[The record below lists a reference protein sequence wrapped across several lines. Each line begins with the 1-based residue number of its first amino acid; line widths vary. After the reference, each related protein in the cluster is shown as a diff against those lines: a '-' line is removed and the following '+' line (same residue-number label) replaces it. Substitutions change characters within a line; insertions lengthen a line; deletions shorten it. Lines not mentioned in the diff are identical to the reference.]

1 MRTGAIFARGSC
13 RALKWTA
20 LFGVVFALGIG
31 QAAAQDTT
39 PPTITAQTFEPGTMS
54 VTLTMSEGVYGAD
67 VDAGSF
73 TITGSTVVSVD
84 IATTQGGAQPQIT
97 LMVEEAIETDATPM
111 LTYNGDADE
120 IRDRA
125 GNDLADITTA
135 VAVNEEDVD
144 VTLTD
149 SELPDL
155 KFLTGQRITPLAL
168 ADGNGGNGTKAY
180 TLTHQGH
187 ATIANDAAVD
197 GTTALG
203 LNFVDQHLIGTP
215 GTVGT
220 YTLRYTVTDDDAGSN
235 MVTGSGT
242 AESAWVEFDIEV
254 TEDTP
259 TTTIGDMGQITEFK
273 LVGDVVDKTI
283 GGIRRHHVPEGSQGV
298 DLSVTVQWTH
308 EEIAAIG
315 YYTWQ
320 SINVEIMS
328 DRAMGRVLP
337 NWLSWID
344 EDGQDVHFPRTAG
357 ATGTVRVR
365 TPREREVPVAQ
376 RGSPRHVMSRTGT
389 LDVLLIHDDHEAEND
404 AFYIE
409 ATGGD
414 VNLGDIRGATDRTT
428 LDVVIEDDEDQKVVI
443 RNSVFRTGP
452 TNFYEPAGASR
463 IDSSPAFTISA
474 SPGRNDL
481 PLEVR
486 LDMVDLNDQTVSAAQ
501 ISLSAASMTLNA
513 DPDDPADNSGTVE
526 VNLPDTDG
534 NRMDDDYML
543 NASVNVYSVASGG
556 YRTIPVAEHAI
567 TVLDRHRLP
576 ALSVSPATATVSEG
590 GGVDLT
596 LTINRNPSITIV
608 GRTGINSDV
617 EERLFSDEEVSV
629 TLAMGDGSTATASDY
644 SIMPGSVTFPERTSG
659 AYTAS
664 MMVEVE
670 ALNDNELDD
679 MEMLVLDAEVA
690 GAVAVNG
697 TDSDMASGVSTLTI
711 EEGTMALVSAKSQAD
726 VEKAVYD
733 AKMAGM
739 GADEKFT
746 RDEVIEIAG
755 SDLFDAADGVALTF
769 TADSTMDTVAPA
781 TVMAG
786 KVMVTAGVVGEAEIT
801 ITAHASASGV
811 MINNQTAPGTASIK
825 FPVEVELEDLSVA
838 LSATATGVEEGG
850 SLTLTATANRA
861 VTADTMVTLMRDAAS
876 TAGMDDYS
884 LDPETGITIR
894 AGDLVGTAV
903 LMATDDHDVE
913 GNESLMLNGM
923 VGDMA
928 AGSVMITIEDN
939 DVETTYTLSASAEAV
954 AEGGEAVTIT
964 ATASQAVMENTEVMV
979 MRDGASTA
987 GEDDYSLEPPL
998 ITIMA
1003 GETEGSLTLTA
1014 TDDTDVEG
1022 NENLTLNGMVGD
1034 MAAGS
1039 VMLAITD
1046 NDMDITYTLSG
1057 PEDMN
1062 IAEGGSAELTA
1073 TASSAVPMDTEV
1085 MVMRDGS
1092 STASDAD
1099 FTAES
1104 IMIMAGETTGTTM
1117 VMAVEDNEPD
1127 SGSGS
1132 PEMLTLYGMVDGMQT
1147 NSVSFYLWDAA
1158 VPALP
1163 VIAQLLLAAFLA
1175 LGGYRRYR
1183 RR

>member
-13 RALKWTA
+13 RALKWMA
-20 LFGVVFALGIG
+20 LFGVVFALGTD
-31 QAAAQDTT
+31 QALAQ
-39 PPTITAQTFEPGTMS
+39 ATFSSGAWSPGGNA
-54 VTLTMSEGVYGAD
+54 VELTMSGAVYGSPATTQFVVTVTPDSGTPATNAVTAINMGTTSGSPSLTITLTVTNPIMSLSTVAVAYTAPTSETAAGHIKDSGGDNTTTNTSITTTERNSIPTLTDVADLALRVDMEMTPFVLPKAVGGNGAITYALDD
-67 VDAGSF
+67 VDNTTDATGGDMPPGLTFTAETRVLSGTPTASATYNMSYTATDAATPGSSNVATQTF
-73 TITGSTVVSVD
+73 TITVSAAPAPVVVGSK
-84 IATTQGGAQPQIT
+84 GLIT
-97 LMVEEAIETDATPM
+97 DFE
-111 LTYNGDADE
+111 
-120 IRDRA
+120 
-125 GNDLADITTA
+125 
-135 VAVNEEDVD
+135 
-144 VTLTD
+144 
-149 SELPDL
+149 
-155 KFLTGQRITPLAL
+155 
-168 ADGNGGNGTKAY
+168 
-180 TLTHQGH
+180 
-187 ATIANDAAVD
+187 
-197 GTTALG
+197 
-203 LNFVDQHLIGTP
+203 
-215 GTVGT
+215 
-220 YTLRYTVTDDDAGSN
+220 
-235 MVTGSGT
+235 
-242 AESAWVEFDIEV
+242 
-254 TEDTP
+254 
-259 TTTIGDMGQITEFK
+259 
-273 LVGDVVDKTI
+273 LVGDVMDKTI
-283 GGIRRHHVPEGSQGV
+283 AGEKRHHVPEGSQGV

-308 EEIAAIG
+308 KEIEEIDYNTLQTID
-315 YYTWQ
+315 
-320 SINVEIMS
+320 VRIM
-328 DRAMGRVLP
+328 DGRGVKELP
-337 NWLSWID
+337 DWLSWID

-365 TPREREVPVAQ
+365 TPRESQIPVGQ
-376 RGSPRHVMSRTGT
+376 RGSPNHTKSVTGT
-389 LDVLLIHDDHEAEND
+389 LDLLILHDDHEAEND
-404 AFYIE
+404 AFYIM

-414 VNLGDIRGATDRTT
+414 VMLDVRGGLSRTS
-428 LDVVIEDDEDQKVVI
+428 LDVVIEDDEEQKVRI
-443 RNSVFRTGP
+443 RNSKFSTGP
-452 TNFYEPAGASR
+452 TNLYEPAGDST
-463 IDSSPAFTISA
+463 IDSSPTFHIDAV
-474 SPGRNDL
+474 PPRRDL

-486 LDMVDLNDQTVSAAQ
+486 LDIDQGQTVSAAQ
-501 ISLSAASMTLNA
+501 ISLGAATLMLNDSDAGTGNSA
-513 DPDDPADNSGTVE
+513 TVD
-526 VNLPDTDG
+526 VNLPDSDG
-534 NRMDDDYML
+534 NRMDDSYTL
-543 NASVNVYSVASGG
+543 NASVNVYSVATGG

-576 ALSVSPATATVSEG
+576 WLVGDELDPSMATVAEG
-590 GGVDLT
+590 GMVELEV
-596 LTINRNPSITIV
+596 TIDRNPSNTFV
-608 GRTGINSDV
+608 GPAAINSSDV
-617 EERLFSDEEVSV
+617 EKRLYSDEEVTVMLS
-629 TLAMGDGSTATASDY
+629 MGAGSTTSASDY
-644 SIMPGSVTFPERTSG
+644 SIMPASVTFPERERGS
-659 AYTAS
+659 YTAT

-670 ALNDNELDD
+670 AKADDELDD

-690 GAVAVNG
+690 GGVTAHG
-697 TDSDMASGVSTLTI
+697 SDNDMYMGVSTLTI

-755 SDLFDAADGVALTF
+755 SDLFDPADGVTLTF

-786 KVMVTAGVVGEAEIT
+786 KVMVTAGAVGEAEIT

-825 FPVEVELEDLSVA
+825 FPVEVELEDLSVG

-894 AGDLVGTAV
+894 AGELVGTAM

-923 VGDMA
+923 VGDTA

-939 DVETTYTLSASAEAV
+939 DVETTYTLSASAETL

-1022 NENLTLNGMVGD
+1022 EEKLTLNGMVGE

-1062 IAEGGSAELTA
+1062 IAEGGSVELTA
-1073 TASSAVPMDTEV
+1073 TASGAVPMDTEV

-1104 IMIMAGETTGTTM
+1104 IMILAGETTGTTM

>member
-13 RALKWTA
+13 RALKWMA
-20 LFGVVFALGIG
+20 LLGVVFALGID

-39 PPTITAQTFEPGTMS
+39 APTVTAQSFEPGTKS
-54 VTLTMSEGVYGAD
+54 VTLTLDEGVYGAD
-67 VDAGSF
+67 VDPGSF

-97 LMVEEAIETDATPM
+97 LMVEEDIETDATPM

-120 IRDRA
+120 IQDRA
-125 GNDLADITTA
+125 GNDLADISTA
-135 VAVNEEDVD
+135 VAVAEEDVP

-155 KFLTGQRITPLAL
+155 KFVTGQRITPLAL

-187 ATIANDAAVD
+187 ATIANDQAVD
-197 GTTALG
+197 GTTLLG

-235 MVTGSGT
+235 MVTGSSP

-254 TEDTP
+254 TEEEDDTS
-259 TTTIGDMGQITEFK
+259 IVGAKGLITAFE
-273 LVGDVVDKTI
+273 LVGDVMDKTI
-283 GGIRRHHVPEGSQGV
+283 AGEKRHHVPEGSQGV

-308 EEIAAIG
+308 KEIEEIDYNTPQTID
-315 YYTWQ
+315 
-320 SINVEIMS
+320 VMIM
-328 DRAMGRVLP
+328 DARGVKELP
-337 NWLSWID
+337 DWLSWKD

-357 ATGTVRVR
+357 QRGTVTVR
-365 TPREREVPVAQ
+365 TPRESQIPAGQ
-376 RGSPRHVMSRTGT
+376 RGSPNHTKSVTGT
-389 LDVLLIHDDHEAEND
+389 LDLLILHDDHEAEND
-404 AFYIE
+404 AFYIM

-414 VNLGDIRGATDRTT
+414 VMLDVRGGLSRTS
-428 LDVVIEDDEDQKVVI
+428 LDVVIEDDEEQKVRI
-443 RNSVFRTGP
+443 RNSKFSTGP
-452 TNFYEPAGASR
+452 TNLYEPAGDST
-463 IDSSPAFTISA
+463 IDSSPTFHVDAV
-474 SPGRNDL
+474 PPRRDL

-486 LDMVDLNDQTVSAAQ
+486 LDIDQGQTVSAAQ
-501 ISLSAASMTLNA
+501 ISLGAATLMLNDSDAGTGNSA
-513 DPDDPADNSGTVE
+513 TVD
-526 VNLPDTDG
+526 VNLPDSDG
-534 NRMDDDYML
+534 NRMDDSYTL
-543 NASVNVYSVASGG
+543 NASVNVYSVATGG

-576 ALSVSPATATVSEG
+576 WLVDDELDPSMATVAEG
-590 GGVDLT
+590 GMVELEV
-596 LTINRNPSITIV
+596 TIHRNPSNTFV
-608 GRTGINSDV
+608 GPAAINSGDV
-617 EERLFSDEEVSV
+617 EKRLYSDEEVTVMLSRG
-629 TLAMGDGSTATASDY
+629 AGSTATAGDY
-644 SIMPGSVTFPERTSG
+644 SIMPASVTFPERERGS
-659 AYTAS
+659 YTAT

-670 ALNDNELDD
+670 AMADDELDD

-690 GAVAVNG
+690 GGVTAHG
-697 TDSDMASGVSTLTI
+697 SDNDMYMGVSTLTI

-755 SDLFDAADGVALTF
+755 SDLFDAADGVTLTF

-786 KVMVTAGVVGEAEIT
+786 KVMVTAGAVGEAEIT

-811 MINNQTAPGTASIK
+811 MINNQTDPGTASIK

-838 LSATATGVEEGG
+838 LSATATEVEEGG

-894 AGDLVGTAV
+894 AGELVGTAM

-939 DVETTYTLSASAEAV
+939 DVETTYTLSASAETV

-979 MRDGASTA
+979 MRDGASAA

-1022 NENLTLNGMVGD
+1022 EEKLTLNGMVGD

-1073 TASSAVPMDTEV
+1073 TASSAVPMNTEV

-1163 VIAQLLLAAFLA
+1163 VIAQLLLATFLA